1 MTIIKQGNGVLIR
14 DMVMIIGF
22 SSSSY
27 KKMHKDGFVV
37 EGDNYYKLGAD
48 IDIFNKRLK
57 RK

>member
-1 MTIIKQGNGVLIR
+1 MTIIKDGNGVLIR
-14 DMVMIIGF
+14 DMVTIIGF

-27 KKMHKDGFVV
+27 KKMHKDGSVI

-48 IDIFNKRLK
+48 IDIFNKYLK